1 MADLKLAYRL
11 LREFKEGKF
20 TEGRMLSEEELRLIQ
35 VLSADLL
42 PGTEFDEDNFHELIY
57 LLASEDTKWNHALGE
72 ALDRFYREVE
82 AGKTDDG
89 VVVLNT
95 FISVC
100 PSRWYR
106 SLAEIEVGNL
116 GTSGT

>member
-1 MADLKLAYRL
+1 MTESAMADLKLAYRL

-82 AGKTDDG
+82 AGKTDEG
-89 VVVLNT
+89 VAVLNT
-95 FISVC
+95 FITIC

-106 SLAEIEVGNL
+106 SLAEIERNQ
-116 GTSGT
+116 